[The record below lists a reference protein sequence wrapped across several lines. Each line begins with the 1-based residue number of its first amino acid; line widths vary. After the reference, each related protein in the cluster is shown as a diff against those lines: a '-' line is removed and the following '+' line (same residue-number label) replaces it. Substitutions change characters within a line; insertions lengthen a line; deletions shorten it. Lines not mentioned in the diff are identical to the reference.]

1 MNWYLTNF
9 GLLVYIILCQKFFLN
24 QLSNKLFFSIW
35 QEGSFE
41 VPLVAVLPQVDI
53 SVPDFLDFSM
63 CAAKDSVET
72 IFEVT
77 NTG

>member
-1 MNWYLTNF
+1 MYCTLDINYVLTIKKNKKNDV
-9 GLLVYIILCQKFFLN
+9 LFLN
-24 QLSNKLFFSIW
+24 CFF
-35 QEGSFE
+35 QDGSFE
-41 VPLVAVLPQVDI
+41 VPITAVLPQVDI
-53 SVPDFLDFSM
+53 TIPQFLDFSM